1 MGGIENGGARKL
13 RNQSGELY
21 SLDGVHQPIILFA
34 DDEAMVRTLMTPML
48 EEQGFCVLSACD
60 GQEALEL
67 SRKHPGRI
75 DLVITDVDM
84 PRLKGTDLCTHL
96 LKERP
101 GIKVIVMSG
110 AAMDDINFPILD
122 KPFLGETLMAKI
134 REVLMPPQRA
144 NA

>member
-1 MGGIENGGARKL
+1 MASPENSETNLA
-13 RNQSGELY
+13 NLY
-21 SLDGVHQPIILFA
+21 SLDDVHQTIILFA
-34 DDEAMVRTLMTPML
+34 DDEAIVRTLMTPML

-96 LKERP
+96 LNERP

-110 AAMDDINFPILD
+110 AAMDDINLPLLH
-122 KPFLGETLMAKI
+122 KPFLGETLIAKI

>member
-1 MGGIENGGARKL
+1 MAAPENPETNL
-13 RNQSGELY
+13 MNSS
-21 SLDGVHQPIILFA
+21 SLDGVHQPIILVA
-34 DDEAMVRTLMTPML
+34 DDEAMVRLLMTPML
-48 EEQGFCVLSACD
+48 EEHGFFVLSACD

-110 AAMDDINFPILD
+110 AATGAINFPILD

-134 REVLMPPQRA
+134 REVLMPPQKA

>member
-1 MGGIENGGARKL
+1 MAAPESSETTPANL
-13 RNQSGELY
+13 
-21 SLDGVHQPIILFA
+21 LDGVDRPIILFA

-48 EEQGFCVLSACD
+48 EEHGFFVLSACD

-67 SRKHPGRI
+67 SRKHSGRI

-84 PRLKGTDLCTHL
+84 PRLKGADLCTHL

-110 AAMDDINFPILD
+110 AAMDGISLPLLQ
-122 KPFLGETLMAKI
+122 KPFLGETLIAKI